1 MNEFKTILTEY
12 LSPSRT
18 LETVVVSNK
27 NSQNVFSIYNY
38 KGNSFR
44 VFKNQMNLMY
54 FFQDKAESYFHFCT
68 ETELDSFLSK
78 VELVE

>member
-38 KGNSFR
+38 EGNSFR

-54 FFQDKAESYFHFCT
+54 FFQDKA
-68 ETELDSFLSK
+68 
-78 VELVE
+78 